1 MNVRLLLLFIR
12 RELVDLR
19 NGRVWPVYLVLSI
32 VGIGLPVLTAILAPH
47 MVENLGRSRDPGA
60 LFLLDVIRRLDEFRG
75 VDLAQAMTRYM
86 LRNAAGIF
94 LLLPVALASTWAA
107 FSIVGEKQQRTLEPI
122 LATPITDREF
132 LLAKLVAATGPTIV
146 VTFAVAVIATGV
158 VDAIAFSRFKILM
171 LPDRFWI
178 CGVFVLPP
186 LMAVA
191 VALVTMRLSARAT
204 DPQAAVQTTTLIIL
218 PAFLIGLALFGRL
231 LTSTFP
237 VLLASCA
244 LVALLDV
251 WLFRGNVRRFQREEI
266 LTRWK

>member
-1 MNVRLLLLFIR
+1 
-12 RELVDLR
+12 
-19 NGRVWPVYLVLSI
+19 VWPVYVVLPI
-32 VGIGLPVLTAILAPH
+32 VGIGLPVLFAILSPH
-47 MVENLGRSRDPGA
+47 IVQDLGRSRDPGA
-60 LFLLDVIRRLDEFRG
+60 LMLLDVIRRLDEFRG
-75 VDLAQAMTRYM
+75 VDLALALTRYM

-132 LLAKLVAATGPTIV
+132 LLAKLVACTGPTIV
-146 VTFAVAVIATGV
+146 VTFVVAVIATIL
-158 VDAIAFSRFKILM
+158 VDAITFPRFHAVL
-171 LPDRFWI
+171 LPDRFWF

-186 LMAVA
+186 LMSAA

-218 PAFLIGLALFGRL
+218 PMFLIGLALFGRL
-231 LTSTFP
+231 LTSSFP

-244 LVALLDV
+244 LVALLDLV
-251 WLFRGNVRRFQREEI
+251 LFRGNVRRFQREEI